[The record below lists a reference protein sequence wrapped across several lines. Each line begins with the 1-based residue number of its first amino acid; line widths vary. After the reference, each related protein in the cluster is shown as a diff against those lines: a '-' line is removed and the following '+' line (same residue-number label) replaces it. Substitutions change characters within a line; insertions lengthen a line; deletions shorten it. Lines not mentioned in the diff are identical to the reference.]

1 MERQPEKGALGLI
14 EVLTVKEAAERLKT
28 SRQQI
33 RMMIRSGQLPA
44 VRVGRE
50 WRLSVE
56 ALEQF
61 LISN

>member
-1 MERQPEKGALGLI
+1 MI

-33 RMMIRSGQLPA
+33 RIMIRNGQLPA

-50 WRLSVE
+50 WRILVE

-61 LISN
+61 LIDS

>member
-1 MERQPEKGALGLI
+1 MERKPEKGALGLI

-50 WRLSVE
+50 
-56 ALEQF
+56 
-61 LISN
+61 

>member
-1 MERQPEKGALGLI
+1 MI

-33 RMMIRSGQLPA
+33 RMMIRNGQLPA
-44 VRVGRE
+44 VQVGRE
-50 WRLSVE
+50 WRLPVE

-61 LISN
+61 LVSC

>member
-1 MERQPEKGALGLI
+1 M

-33 RMMIRSGQLPA
+33 RIMIRNGQLPA

-50 WRLSVE
+50 WRISEDTLK
-56 ALEQF
+56 QF
-61 LISN
+61 LAYANICPYFMI

>member
-1 MERQPEKGALGLI
+1 M

-33 RMMIRSGQLPA
+33 RMMIRNGQLPA

-50 WRLSVE
+50 WRISEDTLK
-56 ALEQF
+56 QF
-61 LISN
+61 LADVNICPYFMI

>member
-1 MERQPEKGALGLI
+1 M

-33 RMMIRSGQLPA
+33 RMMIRNGQLPA

-50 WRLSVE
+50 WRITTE

-61 LISN
+61 LTSQ

>member
-1 MERQPEKGALGLI
+1 M

-33 RMMIRSGQLPA
+33 RRMIRNGQLPA

-50 WRLSVE
+50 WRITAE
-56 ALEQF
+56 TLEQF
-61 LISN
+61 LTSQ